1 MRSINCTCDLCGRP
15 IDVYNVEGTSTY
27 GLTIHN
33 KSGEGVWQG
42 TSTVDLCKSCFE
54 KLYRWMLTKPF
65 KDDYGYTNIMVPIE
79 KEDQNEKK
87 I

>member
-1 MRSINCTCDLCGRP
+1 MRSIKCTCDLCGRP
-15 IDVYNVEGTSTY
+15 IDVYNAEETSTY
-27 GLTIHN
+27 GLTIYN
-33 KSGEGVWQG
+33 KS
-42 TSTVDLCKSCFE
+42 TLYTATVDLCESCFE